1 MPTTNRILVKMR
13 AGAALAAAPLKV
25 RPLLD
30 YAPTRLAAAPAPA
43 WYIAELPAAGPS
55 PWDAAHD
62 QVAGALGLS
71 ASDIIYTEP
80 DLPQRF
86 VDSNEGNPGAQ
97 AMAAAPDCS
106 ETPQSTDGGAVSGP
120 GFGWHL
126 DDGFSQLRSAR
137 NAVNFA
143 DPRTRIAHI
152 DTGYDR
158 GQAARPGHIL
168 TTLEHNFA
176 DDNGDPNSAQDPN
189 RRTGLTDNSG
199 HGTGTIGI
207 LAGGRVAQNNNDFLG
222 GAPEAD
228 ILPIRIAG
236 SVVLFYTSTFATGLN
251 YAIDHDCDV
260 VSLSMGGLPSAL
272 WSEAV
277 NRAYE
282 AGVCIVAAAGNCYH
296 GAPTSNVVYPAR
308 YGRAIA
314 VSGVMENGVPYYNLR
329 WNVMEGCWGPASAM
343 THAIAA
349 YTPNIP
355 WAKFLCPTAIRLNGE
370 GTSAAT
376 PQVAAAAALWI
387 EKYKAQLSRDWR
399 RVEAVR
405 NALFTSTSTIDSIHL
420 GHGVLRANKA
430 LSIAPALNLPQTP
443 PDSDSF
449 AFLRVLS
456 GLGLAESDAR
466 QQMFDVETAQRWMC
480 NQDLRDAVPDPDGPV
495 SDAARKKFLDAL
507 IADSG
512 ASLALRRHLQTAY
525 SSAYGGP
532 APSPVPPANAPA
544 QPAAGGAPAP
554 APGQS
559 PFDSAAGYK
568 TPKIPDP
575 PFRRIRVYA
584 IDPSYSTRFMTAEIS
599 QAVLNVSW
607 EKDLKPGPLGEY
619 LEVVDKDPS
628 GFTYEP
634 VDLSNARLA
643 AQDGFAPSEGNPGF
657 HQQMVYAVAMNTI
670 AHFETALGRRV
681 QWRARP
687 DPANSAIENQFTPRL
702 RIVPHAM
709 REANSF
715 YAPDQVALQF
725 GYFEAGSTSPKE
737 LIPGSTVFTCLSH
750 DVVAHETTH
759 AIVDGMYN
767 RFREATNPDVL
778 AFHEAFADIVALF
791 QRFTMTEV
799 LEAQI
804 GGTRGNLEGESMLG
818 SLAVQF
824 GLATGARGA
833 LRSAIGT
840 MKNGVWTRLQPD
852 PTAYDKESE
861 PHALGSILVAA
872 IFDAFLAIYKTR
884 TDDLLRIYTG
894 GTGVLPAGAIHPDLV
909 KRLAREASKAA
920 RHVLWICIRALDY
933 VPPVDITFGEFL
945 RAIITGDTD
954 LVADDPLD
962 YRVAF
967 VESFRQRGIYPRDLQ
982 TLSIESLVWQ
992 GLDVSPRQ
1000 LNILNSILAKL
1011 KSFANQSLYRDR
1023 EQLFKLTLRTRD
1035 ELAKSLQSIFQ
1046 REPALAEAIG
1056 LDPQVTV
1063 KAPGQAAGGGN
1074 AKPPID
1080 FEVSSL
1086 KRRELV
1092 GPDGQKLPQVV
1103 VTLTQSI
1110 PMQVSGSAAPMPFRG
1125 GCTLIVDLKSSQIR
1139 YAIFKRVNSASRQ
1152 AQTGQN
1158 LAAAINQQG
1167 MDAYLAPVNNPFAL
1181 LHRITSG
1188 QSS

>member
-1 MPTTNRILVKMR
+1 MPTTNRILIKMR
-13 AGAALAAAPLKV
+13 ASASAALSAAPSKV
-25 RPLLD
+25 RTLLD
-30 YAPTRLAAAPAPA
+30 YQVPLRLAAAPAPA
-43 WYIAELPAAGPS
+43 WYIAEIPAAGPS

-62 QVAGALGLS
+62 QVASALGLNV
-71 ASDIIYTEP
+71 SDIMYTEP

-86 VDSNEGNPGAQ
+86 VDSNEGNPGGQ
-97 AMAAAPDCS
+97 AMAAAPDCN
-106 ETPQSTDGGAVSGP
+106 EEPQSTDGGVPSGP
-120 GFGWHL
+120 GFAWHL

-137 NAVNFA
+137 NAVGFA

-176 DDNGDPNSAQDPN
+176 DDNSDPNTAQDPN
-189 RRTGLTDNSG
+189 RQTGLTDNSG

-222 GAPEAD
+222 GAPAAD

-282 AGVCIVAAAGNCYH
+282 AGVCIVAAAGNCYD
-296 GAPTSNVVYPAR
+296 GAPTHHVVYPAR

-314 VSGVMENGVPYYNLR
+314 VSGVMENGEPYFNLR
-329 WNVMEGCWGPASAM
+329 WNVMEGCWGPASSM

-355 WAKFLCPTAIRLNGE
+355 WAKFQCPTAIRLDGQ

-405 NALFTSTSTIDSIHL
+405 NALFTSTSTIDSLHF

-430 LSIAPALNLPQTP
+430 LSIAPVLNLEPTP

-449 AFLRVLS
+449 AFLRVLT
-456 GLGLAESDAR
+456 GLGLAETDAR

-495 SDAARKKFLDAL
+495 SNDARKKFIDAL

-525 SSAYGGP
+525 SSAYGSTP
-532 APSPVPPANAPA
+532 SSPVPTAS
-544 QPAAGGAPAP
+544 PAP
-554 APGQS
+554 PPGGGSPTPGQS

-584 IDPSYSTRFMTAEIS
+584 IDPSYSTQFMTAKIS
-599 QAVLNVSW
+599 QAVLNVAW
-607 EKDLKPGPLGEY
+607 EKDLKPGPVGEY
-619 LEVVDKDPS
+619 LEVADKDPS
-628 GFTYEP
+628 GRKYEP
-634 VDLSNARLA
+634 ADLSNARLA

-670 AHFETALGRRV
+670 AHFEAALGRRV
-681 QWRARP
+681 LWRARP

-702 RIVPHAM
+702 LIAPHAM
-709 REANSF
+709 HEANSF
-715 YAPDQVALQF
+715 YAPDQVALLF
-725 GYFEAGSTSPKE
+725 GYFEAGSASPKE

-750 DVVAHETTH
+750 DIVAHETTH
-759 AIVDGMYN
+759 AVVDGMYS

-791 QRFTMTEV
+791 QHFTMTEV

-840 MKNGVWTRLQPD
+840 MKSGKWTRLQPD
-852 PTAYDKESE
+852 STAYDKVSE
-861 PHALGSILVAA
+861 PHAVGSI
-872 IFDAFLAIYKTR
+872 
-884 TDDLLRIYTG
+884 
-894 GTGVLPAGAIHPDLV
+894 
-909 KRLAREASKAA
+909 
-920 RHVLWICIRALDY
+920 
-933 VPPVDITFGEFL
+933 
-945 RAIITGDTD
+945 
-954 LVADDPLD
+954 
-962 YRVAF
+962 
-967 VESFRQRGIYPRDLQ
+967 
-982 TLSIESLVWQ
+982 
-992 GLDVSPRQ
+992 
-1000 LNILNSILAKL
+1000 
-1011 KSFANQSLYRDR
+1011 
-1023 EQLFKLTLRTRD
+1023 
-1035 ELAKSLQSIFQ
+1035 
-1046 REPALAEAIG
+1046 
-1056 LDPQVTV
+1056 
-1063 KAPGQAAGGGN
+1063 
-1074 AKPPID
+1074 
-1080 FEVSSL
+1080 
-1086 KRRELV
+1086 
-1092 GPDGQKLPQVV
+1092 
-1103 VTLTQSI
+1103 
-1110 PMQVSGSAAPMPFRG
+1110 
-1125 GCTLIVDLKSSQIR
+1125 
-1139 YAIFKRVNSASRQ
+1139 
-1152 AQTGQN
+1152 
-1158 LAAAINQQG
+1158 
-1167 MDAYLAPVNNPFAL
+1167 
-1181 LHRITSG
+1181 
-1188 QSS
+1188 